1 MRGIDRLESR
11 IRPLLELDE
20 DRLITKAEFA
30 EREERLEGER
40 QDWEDELAGVAAEL
54 EVRAAMAADIEGT
67 LASLRR
73 LSDVYD
79 ELEEVSER
87 RRLLEICLG
96 RLVVHPEEVE
106 LHVPTYPT
114 LVVRLD
120 DTEQEMVAAGSARHD
135 RQLVADPRL
144 MANGVGARRSR

>member
-79 ELEEVSER
+79 ELEELSSRALPHPLFVQVSGYHQSVR
-87 RRLLEICLG
+87 VYFGDRVQPRSG
-96 RLVVHPEEVE
+96 LV
-106 LHVPTYPT
+106 
-114 LVVRLD
+114 
-120 DTEQEMVAAGSARHD
+120 
-135 RQLVADPRL
+135 
-144 MANGVGARRSR
+144 